1 VGRSKLNVSVEYA
14 KPGSGGAAN
23 LQLAVEGGPTTT
35 ATLPQTVPY
44 LFSIHETFDVG
55 FDSGST
61 VTDYRGLG
69 QPPGGGEARFAGEV
83 ARLDVHLKFPQQR

>member
-1 VGRSKLNVSVEYA
+1 MEYA
-14 KPGSGGAAN
+14 KPGSGGAATV
-23 LQLAVEGGPTTT
+23 QLSVEGGPVASVTV
-35 ATLPQTVPY
+35 PQTVPY

-61 VTDYRGLG
+61 VAEYRGLG
-69 QPPGGGEARFAGEV
+69 EAPGGGEARFAGEV